1 MYSIHQAMTNTYNI
15 LMGYRTLKDLVLK
28 NEGYFIFN
36 PEEPVSLKTLET
48 LLNYFADE
56 EEYDKCIEIKKLIK
70 DGEIIGRDLRKN

>member
-1 MYSIHQAMTNTYNI
+1 MYNIHQAMNNTYNI